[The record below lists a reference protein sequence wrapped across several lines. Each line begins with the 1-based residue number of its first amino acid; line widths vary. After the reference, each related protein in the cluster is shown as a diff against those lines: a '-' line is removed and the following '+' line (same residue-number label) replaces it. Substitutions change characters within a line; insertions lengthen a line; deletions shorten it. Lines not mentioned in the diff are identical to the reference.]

1 MKNFLDIYYARLVQK
16 AFAGRHY
23 TLGHLKKNQ
32 TEFSEVPIDF
42 ETVIRFEIGMTGYTR
57 SFYESIEFDHSRR
70 EHHARCRI

>member
-1 MKNFLDIYYARLVQK
+1 MKNLHDIYYARLVQK

-23 TLGHLKKNQ
+23 TLGHLKKIRPSFQ
-32 TEFSEVPIDF
+32 RCPIDF
-42 ETVIRFEIGMTGYTR
+42 ETVIRLEIGMTGYNR

>member
-1 MKNFLDIYYARLVQK
+1 MKNLRDIYYARLVQK

-42 ETVIRFEIGMTGYTR
+42 ETVIRFEIGMTQ
-57 SFYESIEFDHSRR
+57 EFL
-70 EHHARCRI
+70 